1 MAQIKMYGV
10 DVSSFQPGDINYIQS
25 LYTAG
30 ARFLFSKATEG
41 TVYVNPNF
49 GNQILNAD
57 KIGMLTAA
65 YHFARFGGNE
75 SQAVKEGDFAVNTAK
90 GILLPGSIIALDYE
104 ADASS
109 SKTANTTAV
118 KTFMRVIK
126 NRGYVPMIYSYKPY
140 FDKYIDLNSVI
151 KEFGEC
157 VWIAGYPAPG
167 SSTPNFNYF
176 PSEPGVQIWQFDD
189 NWKQLG
195 VDGNVLIG
203 EWLEKTVQ
211 ANNKKESKTMKRFE
225 EGDKV
230 RLTDKATTS
239 VFGTKFSDASKGT
252 WGIVTRETAKKKS
265 KSEYYYQVVMHY
277 QNDMTIWNVLQQDL
291 QNK

>member
-10 DVSSFQPGDINYIQS
+10 DVSSYQPGNINYIKS
-25 LYTAG
+25 LYNAG

-41 TVYVNPNF
+41 TGYVNPNF

-57 KIGMLTAA
+57 KVGMLTAA

-109 SKTANTTAV
+109 SKAANTAAA

-176 PSEPGVQIWQFDD
+176 PSDPGVQIWQFDD
-189 NWKQLG
+189 NWKKLG

-203 EWLEKTVQ
+203 EWLEKAVK
-211 ANNKKESKTMKRFE
+211 ASDKKEGTKMKRFK

-230 RLTDKATTS
+230 KLTDKATTS
-239 VFGTKFSDASKGT
+239 PFGTKFTDAAKGT
-252 WGIVTRETAKKKS
+252 WGTVTRETAKKQS
-265 KSEYYYQVVMHY
+265 KSDYYYQVVMHY
-277 QNDMTIWNVLQQDL
+277 PNDQVTWTVLQQDL
-291 QNK
+291 QDK

>member
-10 DVSSFQPGDINYIQS
+10 DVSSYQPGNINYIQT
-25 LYTAG
+25 LYNAG

-41 TVYVNPNF
+41 TGYVNPNF
-49 GNQILNAD
+49 GDQILNAD
-57 KIGMLTAA
+57 KLGMLTAA

-104 ADASS
+104 TDASS
-109 SKTANTTAV
+109 SKSANTTAA

-189 NWKQLG
+189 NWKKLG

-203 EWLEKTVQ
+203 EWLEKT
-211 ANNKKESKTMKRFE
+211 NKKEGSNMKRFK

-230 RLTDKATTS
+230 RLTAKASNATY
-239 VFGTKFSDASKGT
+239 GTAFTNTVKGT
-252 WGIVTRETAKKKS
+252 WGTVTRETAKKQS
-265 KSEYYYQVVMHY
+265 NSDYSYQVVFHY
-277 QNDMTIWNVLQQDL
+277 PNDQTIWNVLQQDL
-291 QNK
+291 QDK

>member
-57 KIGMLTAA
+57 KVGMLTAG
-65 YHFARFGGNE
+65 YHFSRFGGNE
-75 SQAVKEGDFAVNTAK
+75 TQAVKEGDFAVNTAK

-109 SKTANTTAV
+109 SKSANTTAA

-167 SSTPNFNYF
+167 SSIPNFNYF

-189 NWKQLG
+189 NWKG
-195 VDGNVLIG
+195 MKVDGNVLIG
-203 EWLEKTVQ
+203 DWLEKQV
-211 ANNKKESKTMKRFE
+211 AKKEPKPMKRFK

-230 RLTDKATTS
+230 CLTDKATHS
-239 VFGTKFSDASKGT
+239 AYGTEFTDAVKGT
-252 WGIVTRETAKKKS
+252 WGTVTQETAKKKYNS
-265 KSEYYYQVVMHY
+265 DYMYQVVMHY
-277 QNDMTIWNVLQQDL
+277 KNDQVIWTVLQQDL
-291 QNK
+291 QDK